1 MSQVQFSH
9 NPLFCIDIIKTYKPD
24 FTPRVAFI
32 LGSGLGALAD
42 QIENAVAISYEK
54 LPGFPVSTVHGHAG
68 ELVLGHLQ
76 GVPVVC
82 MKGRG
87 HFYEGRGMTIMT
99 DAIRTFKLLGCELL
113 FCTNAAGSL
122 RPEVGAGSLVAL
134 KDHINT
140 MPGTPMVGLNDD
152 RFGER
157 FFSLANAYDAEYR
170 ALLQKVAKE
179 EGFPLTEGV
188 FVSYPGPNFE
198 TAAEIR
204 MMQIIGGDVVG
215 MSVVPEVISARHCDL
230 KVVAVSAITNMAE
243 GLSDVKLSHAQT
255 LAAAELSKQNYINL
269 ICSFLRKRWQQRN
282 SQSKTLL
289 ILFAAFCAKL
299 PEKNNKKR
307 PRG

>member
-1 MSQVQFSH
+1 MTATLFSH
-9 NPLFCIDIIKTYKPD
+9 PDACAEIIRAHKPN

-42 QIENAVAISYEK
+42 QIVDAVAISYQK
-54 LPGFPVSTVHGHAG
+54 LPGFPVSGVQGHAG
-68 ELVLGHLQ
+68 ELVLGQLA
-76 GVPVVC
+76 GVNVAC

-122 RPEVGAGSLVAL
+122 RPAVGAGQLVAL
-134 KDHINT
+134 TDHINM
-140 MPGTPMVGLNDD
+140 MPGTPMVGPNDD

-157 FFSLANAYDAEYR
+157 FFSLANAYDADYR
-170 ALLQKVAKE
+170 ALLQEVAAQQ
-179 EGFPLTEGV
+179 GFPLHEGV

-204 MMQIIGGDVVG
+204 MMQLIGGDVVG
-215 MSVVPEVISARHCDL
+215 MSVVPEVIAARHCGL

-243 GLSDVKLSHAQT
+243 GLSNVTLSHAQT
-255 LAAAELSKQNYINL
+255 LAAAELSRQNFIAL
-269 ICSFLRKRWQQRN
+269 ICGFLG
-282 SQSKTLL
+282 
-289 ILFAAFCAKL
+289 KL
-299 PEKNNKKR
+299 SR
-307 PRG
+307 